1 MATDG
6 AGGLSTAAIER
17 CIDNWETETQ
27 DGDEIPA
34 ARAELVALTG
44 RVAALE
50 GALLDETARRLWTER
65 VLQDRHGHPVGWD
78 WDVGPA
84 VREHWTQVARGR
96 LGRAR
101 AVETLAELPA
111 RRDADAGD
119 EARCPTCGQ
128 ATIPFYDGKGRV
140 DHQPA
145 VTPEQLA
152 ELRARA
158 GRATALATAL
168 VELRESAVELDAARE
183 PRDVALERTAL
194 ARHRAALAACYRLAI
209 DAGPGA
215 AGARDETA
223 GQPLTH
229 DERAIVYD
237 SAYPCAVRLHFAL
250 GWLADLRAGGAGDR

>member
-1 MATDG
+1 MATEG
-6 AGGLSTAAIER
+6 AAGLTTTAIEVA
-17 CIDNWETETQ
+17 INALEAH
-27 DGDEIPA
+27 DEPDRLWIE
-34 ARAELVALTG
+34 ARAELAALTG

-65 VLQDRHGHPVGWD
+65 VLQDRHGYPVGWD

-96 LGRAR
+96 LGHAR
-101 AVETLAELPA
+101 TVGTLADLPA

-152 ELRARA
+152 DLRVRA
-158 GRATALATAL
+158 GRA
-168 VELRESAVELDAARE
+168 R
-183 PRDVALERTAL
+183 
-194 ARHRAALAACYRLAI
+194 ALAAALTEARA
-209 DAGPGA
+209 DGGP
-215 AGARDETA
+215 GARDETP
-223 GQPLTH
+223 G
-229 DERAIVYD
+229 DERYELEGL
-237 SAYPCAVRLHFAL
+237 RLIAAEVAARNRRFGRCIFCGSGNSHGHGCPFLQRRARVAL
-250 GWLADLRAGGAGDR
+250 DALRDGGAGS